1 MKIFLIMPRLNL
13 AGVPLAQLRFARAL
27 RNRGHDVEFIIGQK
41 DESFIYK
48 EIPGVALNI
57 LNVHTSKRMIPGIIK
72 LIKKKNPDIIFSAE
86 DHMTIWVLFS
96 VILINS
102 KTLVSGSSRV
112 GSMDLEAYGGRLFS
126 KNWKSFFL
134 KILFNCV
141 AWRANALTCV
151 AKDMVEGYHRA
162 LKTTKHTH
170 VYNIVVDEESILRS
184 IEPVDHKWINSKNTK
199 IIIAAG
205 RLDKQKGFHD
215 LVDAMHIV
223 IKKRDAKLIIL
234 GDGVE
239 KQNLQNQIADLDMD
253 DYVDMV
259 GYVENP
265 LKYFSKCDVFVLPSY
280 AEGMPNVL
288 VEAMMCKCSPV
299 ATDCPT
305 GPREV
310 LKDEKYGKLIPIKD
324 PVSMACAIIQS
335 IDSPISF
342 ENLEKAIEPFKENAV
357 IQRHFDL
364 LEIEEKF

>member
-1 MKIFLIMPRLNL
+1 MSRLNL

-27 RNRGHDVEFIIGQK
+27 KKRGHDVEFIIGQK
-41 DESFIYK
+41 DDSFIYQ
-48 EIPGVALNI
+48 EIPEVAFNI
-57 LNVHTSKRMIPGIIK
+57 LNVNTSKRMIPEIIK
-72 LIKKKNPDIIFSAE
+72 LIKKKNPDVIFSAE

-134 KILFNCV
+134 KILFNFV

-151 AKDMVEGYHRA
+151 AKDMVEGYHKA

-170 VYNIVVDEESILRS
+170 VYNIIVDEESILRS
-184 IEPVDHKWINSKNTK
+184 TEPVDHIWINNKNTK
-199 IIIAAG
+199 IVIAAG

-215 LVDAMHIV
+215 LVNAMPSV

-239 KQNLQNQIADLDMD
+239 KENLQSQISDLDMD
-253 DYVDMV
+253 DFIDMV

-280 AEGMPNVL
+280 AEGLPNVL

-310 LKDEKYGKLIPIKD
+310 LQDGKYGELIPMKD
-324 PVSMACAIIQS
+324 PASMASAIVKA
-335 IDSPISF
+335 IDSPVSF
-342 ENLEKAIEPFKENAV
+342 ENLEKAIEPFRENAV